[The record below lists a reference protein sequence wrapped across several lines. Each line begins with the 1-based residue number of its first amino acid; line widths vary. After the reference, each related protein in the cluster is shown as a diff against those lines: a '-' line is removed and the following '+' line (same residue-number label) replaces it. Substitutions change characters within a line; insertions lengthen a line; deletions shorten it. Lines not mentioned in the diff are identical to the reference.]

1 MEEERMC
8 GEGLGWCDDPLTP
21 YPHHIIKN
29 INSSHPVWPHLTRS
43 QEAKEKQETHKHHKH
58 LFSSQPACQTMES
71 FIVPRAGRNRRKEW
85 RYILNSEDSR
95 PEYQQVMMIMMMIMR
110 KIMMMMMMMI
120 IME

>member
-1 MEEERMC
+1 
-8 GEGLGWCDDPLTP
+8 
-21 YPHHIIKN
+21 
-29 INSSHPVWPHLTRS
+29 
-43 QEAKEKQETHKHHKH
+43 
-58 LFSSQPACQTMES
+58 MES